1 MKSINLL
8 FLLLLIAD
16 YADGQSCIGSSNES
30 AAVMVQLMSE
40 EPLSMRNGSKS
51 LLSYP
56 DLRDIVES
64 LNATNGT
71 ASWYVCSDDD
81 VNGRTLEMRGICGTE
96 PLPGGGGYLFRC
108 SSVAEYNGQQ
118 CESSSLCQNNLAGA
132 FQVNCKGVDP
142 VFPDCAVN
150 YCTQE
155 GRDSCFSDTATADS
169 GKTKT
174 SVIIATVAVMLIA
187 MGDTWTF

>member
-8 FLLLLIAD
+8 LLLLLIAD
-16 YADGQSCIGSSNES
+16 YADGQDCVSSANAS
-30 AAVMVQLMSE
+30 VAVMVQLMSE

-81 VNGRTLEMRGICGTE
+81 VNGRTLEMRGICASE
-96 PLPGGGGYLFRC
+96 PESLPGGGGYFFRC
-108 SSVAEYNGQQ
+108 SSVAEYNGQL
-118 CESSSLCQNNLAGA
+118 CESSSLCQTSPFVA
-132 FQVNCKGVDP
+132 FQVDCKGVSKN
-142 VFPDCAVN
+142 FPDCAVN
-150 YCTQE
+150 YCTPE

-169 GKTKT
+169 GKSKT
-174 SVIIATVAVMLIA
+174 SVIIATVAVMVMTMSGI
-187 MGDTWTF
+187 